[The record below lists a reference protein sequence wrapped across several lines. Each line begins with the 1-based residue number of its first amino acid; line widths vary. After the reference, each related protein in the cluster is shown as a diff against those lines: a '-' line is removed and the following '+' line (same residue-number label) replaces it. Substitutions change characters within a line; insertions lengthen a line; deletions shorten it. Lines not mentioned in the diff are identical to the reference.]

1 MRAPPA
7 SAVSSLAL
15 SRAALLLAPLAQ
27 HKGRLAVSVLAI
39 ALGVALGYAVQLINA
54 VALSEFSQA
63 VRALAGEADLEIR
76 GPRAGFDES
85 LYPRIARLAQVA
97 VASPVLEADAKLPG
111 RREPLRVLGIDAFRA
126 VQVQPALIGAAAAD
140 MLDLLR
146 QDAVFLSPAAAE
158 SLGLKTGDRL
168 ALQVGLAEVS
178 LRVAGLLRGQGRE
191 RLAVMDIAS
200 AQLVLGRI
208 GSISRIDIRTRP
220 GADAAALQ
228 ARLQVELPPGL
239 VVERP
244 RSDLQRNA
252 SLSRAY
258 RVNLNV
264 LALVALFTGGF
275 LVFSAQALSVVRRR
289 AQLALLRVLGVT
301 RGGLAR
307 MLLAEGA
314 LIGAAGAALGLAAG
328 YVIAAAVLQRFGA
341 DLGAGQFRGL
351 HPDLHAEPWA
361 SALFFALGVVVAV
374 AGSLAA
380 ALEAARAAPAQA
392 LKAGDEQTAFARLR
406 PAWPGTVLIVLGA
419 ICTLPGPVGG
429 IPLFGY
435 IAIALMLVG
444 ALALMPRFATT
455 VFGLLPRPRGAG
467 ARLAL
472 AQLQGAPGQA
482 AVSLAAIVA
491 SFSLMVAMAI
501 MVASFRVSLSA
512 WLDQVLPADLYLR
525 SGMGGDTGYLSP
537 ADEARIAALPGVR
550 RAEFL
555 RFQQLLLAPGR
566 PGVALLARSFGDD
579 DPGARLPLVG
589 ESHSP
594 RADEPP
600 PLWASEA
607 MVDLYGYRV
616 GAVVEL
622 PLAGKLQRFTVAGIW
637 RDYARQHG
645 SVIVRRELY
654 IALSGDRNAN
664 DAALYLAPGASA
676 DAVVRAIRARVPGAA
691 NLEFGAPGD
700 IRARSLNVF
709 DRTFAVTYALEA
721 VAVLIGLFGLSSSF
735 GALVLA
741 RSREFGML
749 RHVGMTR
756 RQVGAMLAAE
766 GALVSALGLAL
777 GLALGWVISLVL
789 IQVVNRQSFHWSME
803 LHPPWGLLA
812 LLAAALLA
820 LATLTALASGRRAL
834 GVDVVRAV
842 REDW

>member
-1 MRAPPA
+1 MVAP
-7 SAVSSLAL
+7 AVLSL
-15 SRAALLLAPLAQ
+15 SPAALFLAPLAQ

-54 VALSEFSQA
+54 VALNEFSQA
-63 VRALAGEADLEIR
+63 VRSLAGEADLEIR
-76 GPRAGFDES
+76 GPRAGFDEM
-85 LYPRIARLAQVA
+85 LYPRIARLPQVA
-97 VASPVLEADAKLPG
+97 VASPVLEVDAKLPG
-111 RREPLRVLGIDAFRA
+111 RQEPLRILGMDAFRA
-126 VQVQPALIGAAAAD
+126 AYVQPGLIGNAPSD

-146 QDAVFLSPAAAE
+146 QDALFLSPAAADG
-158 SLGLKTGDRL
+158 LGLQAGDRL
-168 ALQVGLAEVS
+168 AVQVGLAEVS
-178 LRVAGLLRGQGRE
+178 LRVAGLLHAGGRE
-191 RLAVMDIAS
+191 RLGVMDIAA
-200 AQLVLGRI
+200 AQLALGRL
-208 GSISRIDIRTRP
+208 GRISRIDIRMRP
-220 GADAAALQ
+220 GANLDALQ
-228 ARLQVELPPGL
+228 ARVQAELPPGL
-239 VVERP
+239 IVERP
-244 RSDLQRNA
+244 QSDLQRNA
-252 SLSRAY
+252 NLSRSY

-289 AQLALLRVLGVT
+289 SQLALLRVLGVT

-314 LIGAAGAALGLAAG
+314 LIGAAGAAIGLLAG
-328 YVIAAAVLQRFGA
+328 YLIAAAVLERFGA

-361 SALFFALGVVVAV
+361 SALFFALGVLVAA
-374 AGSLAA
+374 AGSLAV
-380 ALEAARAAPAQA
+380 ALDAARAAPAQA
-392 LKAGDEQTAFARLR
+392 LKAGDEQQAFARLQ
-406 PAWPGTVLIVLGA
+406 PAWPGIALIVLGVL
-419 ICTLPGPVGG
+419 CTAPGPVGG
-429 IPLFGY
+429 VPLFGY
-435 IAIALMLVG
+435 AAIGLMLVG
-444 ALALMPRFATT
+444 TLALMPRLATG
-455 VFGLLPRPRGAG
+455 VFGLLPRPSGAG

-501 MVASFRVSLSA
+501 MVASFRVSLDA

-525 SGMGGDTGYLSP
+525 TGISGDSAYLAP
-537 ADEARIAALPGVR
+537 QDEARIAALPGVR

-555 RFQQLLLAPGR
+555 RIQQLLLEPGR
-566 PGVALLARSFGDD
+566 PRVALFARTLDRD
-579 DPGARLPLVG
+579 DPGRRLPLVTDALRPHPG
-589 ESHSP
+589 
-594 RADEPP
+594 EPP

-607 MVDLYGYRV
+607 MVDLYGYAL
-616 GAVVEL
+616 GKVVEL
-622 PLAGKLQRFTVAGIW
+622 PIAGKLQRFTVAGIW

-645 SVIVRRELY
+645 TVIIERELY
-654 IALSGDRNAN
+654 ASLSGDRNSN
-664 DAALYLAPGASA
+664 DAALYLAPGASSKA
-676 DAVVRAIRARVPGAA
+676 IEQAIRAGIPGGA
-691 NLEFGAPGD
+691 NIEVGEPGM

-756 RQVGAMLAAE
+756 RQIGAMLAAE

-789 IQVVNRQSFHWSME
+789 IHVVNRQSFHWSME
-803 LHPPWGLLA
+803 LHPPWALLA
-812 LLAAALLA
+812 SLAAALLM

>member
-1 MRAPPA
+1 MPAPA
-7 SAVSSLAL
+7 ALGL
-15 SRAALLLAPLAQ
+15 SRTALVLAPLAQ

-54 VALSEFSQA
+54 VALNEFSQA
-63 VRALAGEADLEIR
+63 VRSLAGEADLEIE
-76 GPRAGFDES
+76 GPRAGFDEL
-85 LYPRIARLAQVA
+85 LYARIARLPQVA
-97 VASPVLEADAKLPG
+97 VASPVLEAYAKLPG
-111 RREPLRVLGIDAFRA
+111 RQEPLRVLGMDAFRA
-126 VQVQPALIGAAAAD
+126 AQVQPGLIGAAPS
-140 MLDLLR
+140 DLLELLR
-146 QDAVFLSPAAAE
+146 PDALFLSPAAAD

-168 ALQVGLAEVS
+168 VVQVGLAEVS
-178 LRVAGLLRGQGRE
+178 LRVAGLLRGSGRE
-191 RLAVMDIAS
+191 RLGVMDIAA
-200 AQLVLGRI
+200 AQLALGRI
-208 GSISRIDIRTRP
+208 GSISRLDRRTRRRTDIGP
-220 GADAAALQ
+220 LQ
-228 ARLQVELPPGL
+228 ARLQAELPPGL
-239 VVERP
+239 IVERP
-244 RSDLQRNA
+244 QSDLQRNA
-252 SLSRAY
+252 SLSRSY

-301 RGGLAR
+301 RGGLVR

-314 LIGAAGAALGLAAG
+314 LIGAAGAAIGLAAG
-328 YVIAAAVLQRFGA
+328 YLIAAAVLERFGA

-361 SALFFALGVVVAV
+361 SALFFALGVLVAA
-374 AGSLAA
+374 AGSLAV

-392 LKAGDEQTAFARLR
+392 LKAGDEQQAFARLR
-406 PAWPGTVLIVLGA
+406 PAWPGIVLIGLGA
-419 ICTLPGPVGG
+419 LCTMAGPVGG
-429 IPLFGY
+429 VPLFGY

-444 ALALMPRFATT
+444 TLALMPRLATT
-455 VFGLLPRPRGAG
+455 IFGLLPPPRGAG

-482 AVSLAAIVA
+482 AVSLVAIVA

-501 MVASFRVSLSA
+501 MVASFRVSLDT

-525 SGMGGDTGYLSP
+525 TGLGADTSYLSP
-537 ADEARIAALPGVR
+537 QDEAHIAGLPGVR

-555 RFQQLLLAPGR
+555 RMQQLQLAPDR
-566 PGVALLARSFGDD
+566 PRVTLLARSLPRD
-579 DPGARLPLVG
+579 DPARQLPLIG
-589 ESHSP
+589 DAFSP
-594 RADEPP
+594 RPGAPP

-607 MVDLYGYRV
+607 MVDLYGYAV
-616 GAVVEL
+616 GKVVEL
-622 PLAGKLQRFTVAGIW
+622 PLAGKLRRFTVAGIW

-645 SVIVRRELY
+645 SVIIERDLY
-654 IALSGDRNAN
+654 IAYSGDRNSN
-664 DAALYLAPGASA
+664 DAALFLAPGASPGA
-676 DAVVRAIRARVPGAA
+676 IEQAIRAGVPGAR
-691 NLEFGAPGD
+691 NLEFGSPGA

-756 RQVGAMLAAE
+756 RQIGAMLAAE

-789 IQVVNRQSFHWSME
+789 IHVVNRQSFHWSME

-812 LLAAALLA
+812 SLAAALLL